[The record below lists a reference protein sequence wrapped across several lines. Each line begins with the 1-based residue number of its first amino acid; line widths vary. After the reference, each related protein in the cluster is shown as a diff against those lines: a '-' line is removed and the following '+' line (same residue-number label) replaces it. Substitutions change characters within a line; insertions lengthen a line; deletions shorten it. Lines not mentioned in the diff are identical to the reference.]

1 MKKIWKNYKYYIVIA
16 VLTIISFIL
25 SITFQLKNMNMKH
38 QYFLACGQV

>member
-25 SITFQLKNMNMKH
+25 SIIFQLKKYELRH